1 MLLAQRRKHPRVSW
15 TMIAYITLN
24 FILGSIGNAAN
35 IKFNE
40 MVFIDD
46 RDFPGGPNAFFTQQ
60 NSVTINVLAYAVYI
74 VNTWTQDG
82 LLVSGVIC

>member
-1 MLLAQRRKHPRVSW
+1 
-15 TMIAYITLN
+15 MIAYITLN